1 MRWCVRD
8 PDGTLEKE
16 ALSTAAA
23 PTSSLELG
31 LGLGLGLG
39 PTSSSKTTSRRL
51 SMNISMCSGATASR
65 TTRVIA
71 STMRTRS
78 RKKSSVRVSATRSM
92 IAARAYSATRPSTL
106 SEQAASLWLPD
117 LE

>member
-31 LGLGLGLG
+31 LGLGLG

-51 SMNISMCSGATASR
+51 SMKISMCSGATASR

>member
-1 MRWCVRD
+1 M
-8 PDGTLEKE
+8 K
-16 ALSTAAA
+16 
-23 PTSSLELG
+23 
-31 LGLGLGLG
+31 
-39 PTSSSKTTSRRL
+39 
-51 SMNISMCSGATASR
+51 ISMCSGATASR

-92 IAARAYSATRPSTL
+92 IAARAYRATRPSTL